1 VPVDLIEICNAAAIG
16 GASFPTIWNHILSHS
31 AWVKGTPVQA
41 SAGRLEVPLI
51 DGRRLIY
58 QSDKKTFSVG

>member
-1 VPVDLIEICNAAAIG
+1 VPVDLIEVCNAAAVG
-16 GASFPTIWNHILSHS
+16 GASFPAIWNHILSQS
-31 AWVKGTPVQA
+31 ALVKGTPVQA